1 MQYNRKSIK
10 DITNKKMKTPI
21 KMKIIRDN
29 TVNTP
34 FTLWYFKYNNQYKI
48 LKNCLSWI
56 DIHFPG
62 TALIMFL

>member
-10 DITNKKMKTPI
+10 DITNKKIKTPI

-48 LKNCLSWI
+48 
-56 DIHFPG
+56 
-62 TALIMFL
+62 